1 MKISYPGFDNYSSRF
16 QAVKLPKNRQSEMK
30 NQCNG
35 LNELR
40 KLRGCGV
47 ELILRLNHIGWASVL
62 NLKDE
67 FNGLNEE
74 RSPMCYK

>member
-1 MKISYPGFDNYSSRF
+1 MKISYSGFDNYSSRF

-47 ELILRLNHIGWASVL
+47 ELILRLNHIG
-62 NLKDE
+62 
-67 FNGLNEE
+67 
-74 RSPMCYK
+74 

>member
-1 MKISYPGFDNYSSRF
+1 
-16 QAVKLPKNRQSEMK
+16 MK

-35 LNELR
+35 LNEPR

-47 ELILRLNHIGWASVL
+47 ELILRVNHIGWASVL
-62 NLKDE
+62 NLKYE

-74 RSPMCYK
+74 RSPMSYE

>member
-1 MKISYPGFDNYSSRF
+1 M
-16 QAVKLPKNRQSEMK
+16 KLPNNRQTEMK

-35 LNELR
+35 LNEPR

-74 RSPMCYK
+74 RSPMSYK